1 MLFQLLVILC
11 LYKYQ
16 LKGSWACIL
25 EGNAILGRA
34 ALPPYWQKCFKI
46 LWIREASYTF
56 KLCGFLLDI
65 YMMNFMSGMVAGH
78 KIRGTMHCNRSQKLS
93 ELFP

>member
-11 LYKYQ
+11 LYKDQ

-56 KLCGFLLDI
+56 KLSLLFSPRHI
-65 YMMNFMSGMVAGH
+65 YD
-78 KIRGTMHCNRSQKLS
+78 
-93 ELFP
+93 ELYEWDGSWS